1 MREKAAGKGNAVFIQ
16 IMVSSLIYL
25 LPLGF
30 GHDTDLHQR
39 LGFLVSLPN
48 DRFLSTSFLGLDFT
62 K

>member
-30 GHDTDLHQR
+30 SLLHFWKSTHNR
-39 LGFLVSLPN
+39 LSINISRIWKEPTA
-48 DRFLSTSFLGLDFT
+48 RSRQI